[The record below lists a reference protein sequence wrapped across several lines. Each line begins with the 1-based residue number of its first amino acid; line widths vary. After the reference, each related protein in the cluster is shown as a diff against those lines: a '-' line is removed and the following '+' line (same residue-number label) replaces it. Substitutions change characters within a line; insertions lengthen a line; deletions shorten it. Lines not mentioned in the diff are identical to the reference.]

1 MVYNLI
7 IMNNY
12 TPFQSRVIPIFA
24 YYIFISIF
32 GAVVTI
38 KMYLKWKER
47 KVRPPL
53 YLALVFTFLTLTVI
67 TLMIGLLEAIIL
79 REYREIYR
87 ISLPLGYVMVVLAD
101 IFLFIF
107 ASHMTNKGK
116 KAYLPI
122 ALIGFIIAIMIFL
135 PWNWW
140 GVPQSDYVGK
150 LNIRIYSTLILV
162 FYSYLIFIYIALIAK
177 KIMKNVEDKI
187 MYTGL
192 KLLFYSMLSI
202 MLLFMM
208 LIGDTV
214 LITFFEHE
222 GYSEFIYI
230 AWLFGVIFIILS
242 YLSLIMPDWLIKRIN
257 RKYNQ

>member
-1 MVYNLI
+1 MSYS
-7 IMNNY
+7 
-12 TPFQSRVIPIFA
+12 PFQTRVIPIFV

-32 GAVVTI
+32 GTIITI

-53 YLALVFTFLTLTVI
+53 YLALVFTFLTLTII
-67 TLMIGLLEAIIL
+67 TLMIGLLEAIIIG
-79 REYREIYR
+79 EYREIYR

-116 KAYLPI
+116 KAFLPV
-122 ALIGFIIAIMIFL
+122 ALIGLIIAIMIFL

-140 GVPQSDYVGK
+140 GVPQIDYAGK

-162 FYSYLIFIYIALIAK
+162 LYSYLIYIYIALIAN
-177 KIMKNVEDKI
+177 KIKKNVEDKI

-192 KLLFYSMLSI
+192 KLLFYSMLSL
-202 MLLFMM
+202 MLLFAM

-214 LITFFEHE
+214 LITFGHE

-242 YLSLIMPDWLIKRIN
+242 YFSLIMPDWLIKRIN
-257 RKYNQ
+257 KKHNQ